1 MAGQLGSNNGGQ
13 AEASYRPLTGMVFIF
28 NLIVG
33 TGALTLPKAFA
44 IAGWL
49 AGGLTIV
56 CLAFLSFITVSYIV
70 EVMSTTNAL
79 VKRQDEQRLTD
90 TDSLNSESSPLI
102 RSSADSFGNEIDEL
116 RYPGRI
122 VQSEAPTAPSAD
134 SMPFEI
140 TRRFELGQ
148 MAHMYFNSYLIVAFY
163 AVICIYLYGDL
174 AIYAVAVPKSLRDVA
189 CTYWP
194 NASSTDTDN
203 RTETDYCW
211 SPQSGLTRRDAYR
224 LFVGAFSLLVCPF
237 AFFNV
242 QKTKYLQVATSLSR
256 WLAFGVMLTLA
267 ATTLAIGQGSGHPGP
282 VNWTRIPQLFG
293 ASVYSF
299 MCHHSLPALLT
310 PMSPKRHLRLVLLAD
325 FSLILVFYLSLAYT
339 GIFAFGHLEDL
350 YTLNFQPGR
359 RLAIGVWQ
367 PVRYFLALFPVFA
380 LSTSFPIIAITL
392 RGNLKALFGLIR
404 SRAGGGSNGRQ
415 FHWLVEKAAFPLLAV
430 GPPVA
435 LAFVTSSVDA
445 LVNYTGS
452 YAGALLQYAVP
463 ALLLH
468 YSRRKAAS
476 QLPPLDADSRYAPIH
491 VSPFGH
497 PACLVAILGWT
508 LACMAL
514 VTADHL
520 MEDAA
525 LANVTAAGPRV
536 SGLRPALTLQLN

>member
-1 MAGQLGSNNGGQ
+1 EL
-13 AEASYRPLTGMVFIF
+13 
-28 NLIVG
+28 
-33 TGALTLPKAFA
+33 ALSLCQRHFA

-211 SPQSGLTRRDAYR
+211 SPQ

-404 SRAGGGSNGRQ
+404 SRAGGAQQRSA
-415 FHWLVEKAAFPLLAV
+415 VSLAI
-430 GPPVA
+430 GPPPVA

-525 LANVTAAGPRV
+525 LANVTAAGPR
-536 SGLRPALTLQLN
+536 